1 MQGQK
6 WPCIFPEYCHQQSL
20 TSEVIS
26 ERRFVGV
33 SSKFVGRVQ
42 FSLGHEK
49 NFLKEEF
56 FENLT
61 SLQHFK

>member
-1 MQGQK
+1 MALH
-6 WPCIFPEYCHQQSL
+6 FSEYCLQQSL
-20 TSEVIS
+20 TSEVTS

-42 FSLGHEK
+42 FSRWNEK
-49 NFLKEEF
+49 NFLKEYF